1 MEKMVEAMKVS
12 ELMANFFNLVA
23 QKGRADVLPDI
34 AETFQALVDDER
46 NVCQGT
52 VVTATKISAKLN
64 DKIKATLEKITGKQ
78 VVVTNEIDPSI
89 IGGIVARVGDLL
101 LDGSIKTQLQDL
113 KESIQG
119 SE

>member
-1 MEKMVEAMKVS
+1 MVS
-12 ELMANFFNLVA
+12 
-23 QKGRADVLPDI
+23 
-34 AETFQALVDDER
+34 
-46 NVCQGT
+46 
-52 VVTATKISAKLN
+52 ATKISGKLN